1 MTNAKPPTPESLHAQ
16 IARLEQQLEM
26 LLSEAPI
33 MDDEVNAIERD
44 LRALRQTLSV
54 AQ

>member
-1 MTNAKPPTPESLHAQ
+1 
-16 IARLEQQLEM
+16 M